1 MPIADVMPL
10 RLVSVH
16 PDETVHL
23 AITRMLEDNVGC
35 VAVVDAGRLVG
46 VFSERDVLRLAGEGS
61 AFTDVRVG
69 DVMTRE
75 VVTVRPDDDVLE
87 VANLMG
93 ARRIRHVPVM
103 QGEHVLGM
111 VGIRDVTRVLLER
124 AYDRH
129 DPNARDTARELL
141 GRPQVRTSTAP

>member
-16 PDETVHL
+16 PDETVQL
-23 AITRMLEDNVGC
+23 AISRMLEENVGC
-35 VAVVDAGRLVG
+35 VAVVDDGRLVG
-46 VFSERDVLRLAGEGS
+46 VFSERDVLRLAGAGS
-61 AFTDVRVG
+61 AFADVRVG
-69 DVMTRE
+69 AVMTRE
-75 VVTVRPDDDVLE
+75 VVTVRPDDDVFE

-93 ARRIRHVPVM
+93 SRRIRHVPVL

-141 GRPQVRTSTAP
+141 GRPQVRPA

>member
-16 PDETVHL
+16 PDESVQV
-23 AITRMLEDNVGC
+23 AIARMLEDNVGC
-35 VAVVDAGRLVG
+35 VAVVDEGRLVG
-46 VFSERDVLRLAGEGS
+46 VFSERDVLRLAGEGT
-61 AFTDVRVG
+61 AFTDVRIG
-69 DVMTRE
+69 AVMTRD

-93 ARRIRHVPVM
+93 SRRIRHVPVL

-129 DPNARDTARELL
+129 DHNARDTARELL
-141 GRPQVRTSTAP
+141 GRPQARTS